1 VTAVTAAA
9 VCKLVRRHQGLTL
22 SRVLVVALGV
32 SRGASICVSVAGA
45 GVSAG
50 ERGRAKKNF
59 LHRVDWQT
67 RPCGGGKV
75 SQTAPQKNAAH
86 HVRYAM
92 GKFPERRRMQYLR
105 GMAV

>member
-9 VCKLVRRHQGLTL
+9 VRKLVRRHQGLTL

-32 SRGASICVSVAGA
+32 SRGASVCVAVAGA
-45 GVSAG
+45 GISAG
-50 ERGRAKKNF
+50 ERGGEKKI

-75 SQTAPQKNAAH
+75 SQTAPQKNTAY
-86 HVRYAM
+86 HVRHAIE
-92 GKFPERRRMQYLR
+92 KFPERKRMQYLR